1 MILVGLAYRN
11 VGQPRFFLFPG
22 NTEAVVSGSTRGAS
36 PACPCSAGT
45 TAFGNRTRSQP
56 RLRGCS
62 RGLGCYPNKQ
72 RNRHPA
78 ASRMSVSCICG
89 NKCPACQVAQKT
101 FSPAFFNLCSSGNC
115 RFRASVLQKFIAC
128 ICYSKNLPF
137 CIYLGNKSRLEQI
150 IQSSYPFGTLLL
162 TDFSIH
168 HGRTSLN

>member
-1 MILVGLAYRN
+1 MILAGLAYRD
-11 VGQPRFFLFPG
+11 VGRPRLFLFPG
-22 NTEAVVSGSTRGAS
+22 NTETVVSGSTRGVS
-36 PACPCSAGT
+36 PVCPCGAGT

-62 RGLGCYPNKQ
+62 RGLGSTPTSKETDIWRQ
-72 RNRHPA
+72 R
-78 ASRMSVSCICG
+78 RMSVSCICIY
-89 NKCPACQVAQKT
+89 KCPACQVAQKT